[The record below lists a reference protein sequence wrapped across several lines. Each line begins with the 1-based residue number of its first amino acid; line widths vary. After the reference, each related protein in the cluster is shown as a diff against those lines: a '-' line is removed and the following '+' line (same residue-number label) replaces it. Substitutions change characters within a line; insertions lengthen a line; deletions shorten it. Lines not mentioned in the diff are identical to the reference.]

1 MKTVGASEGKAR
13 FSALLD
19 DAERG
24 ETTVVTKNGR
34 PVARM
39 SPITNGMSFREAL
52 KRVRK
57 AKLRLRIGGIETAD
71 LPCGHV

>member
-52 KRVRK
+52 KRVSKPSPPR
-57 AKLRLRIGGIETAD
+57 ALDVPAAFDETSA
-71 LPCGHV
+71 V